1 MKRILLIALV
11 ALFASSVSATDML
24 TARLTHT
31 IVAADTVAL
40 AAWEETVRTP
50 KFDISKWCT
59 LGFYWN
65 LRAGPDNVAGAGSYD
80 SVDVNLEIS
89 HDGFT
94 DWKTYL
100 LDSSAIAAD
109 SGRTALHF
117 VCADS
122 VIGNWLRGVLR
133 YRDSTLADAP
143 DSLGVIRQ
151 LDFELYLLGR
161 H

>member
-1 MKRILLIALV
+1 MKRIMLV
-11 ALFASSVSATDML
+11 ALVVLFAVGAQATDML
-24 TARLTHT
+24 TARLTDT
-31 IVAADTVAL
+31 ILAADT
-40 AAWEETVRTP
+40 AANATWSKTVRTL
-50 KFDISKWCT
+50 KFDISKWCA

-65 LRAGPDNVAGAGSYD
+65 LRAGPDNIAGASDED

-100 LDSSAIAAD
+100 LDSSAVASD
-109 SGRTALHF
+109 SGRTGLHF

-133 YRDSTLADAP
+133 YRDSTDADTP
-143 DSLGVIRQ
+143 DSLGVIRE